1 MLRVGLTGGIG
12 SGKTTVAQLFAR
24 RAVPIIDADTI
35 ARRLSARGQPA
46 FHHIIEYF
54 GKEILGADQEIDRQR
69 LRVRVFNA
77 PQERKQ
83 LEAIL
88 HPRVRQAMQQE
99 IEDLHAPYCI
109 LAIPLLIE
117 AGFLDLVDRILVVD
131 TDEQLQIHRVMA
143 RNNMDADTVKKI
155 LASQTG
161 RAQRLAYAHD
171 CIVNNAD
178 LKHLEREVERLHRA
192 YIACTNKQSG

>member
-12 SGKTTVAQLFAR
+12 SGKTTVAELFAR
-24 RAVPIIDADTI
+24 RAIPVIDADTI

-69 LRVRVFNA
+69 LRARVFNA
-77 PQERKQ
+77 PQERRQ

-99 IEDLHAPYCI
+99 IEGLHAPYCI

-117 AGFLDLVDRILVVD
+117 AGFLDLVDRVLVVD

-143 RNNMDADTVKKI
+143 RNSMDADTVKKI
-155 LASQTG
+155 LASQTD

-171 CIVNNAD
+171 CIVNDAD
-178 LKHLEREVERLHRA
+178 LKHLEREVERLHQA
-192 YIACTNKQSG
+192 YIACTITQN

>member
-117 AGFLDLVDRILVVD
+117 AGFLDLVDRVLVVD